1 MRVRQS
7 CLLLLLLAVLVTL
20 GGHSTAAAQATA
32 VTHTVKPGENLFR
45 IALYYGT
52 TVNAIQIANGLG
64 TVLIYVG
71 QQLVIPGAT
80 NTAPPAAPLTPPPD
94 GSVPG
99 EPTPVPTPAVGDID
113 ARTYVVQDGD
123 TLSAIAAR
131 FALAIWELR
140 QLNGLLATNT
150 IIVGQELILS
160 GTVLDAPEPAP
171 VDTPTPTATET
182 PPAAEPTATATPEVV
197 APETSPTQDTYTVQ
211 RGDNLTQIAA
221 RFGMTVVEISRLNGI
236 AYPSQIHVGQVLILV
251 ETAPD
256 TPEPAPVDTPTPTAT
271 ATPEVVAPEAA
282 PAPDTYTVQRG
293 DNLTQIAA
301 RFGMTVGA
309 ISRLNGIANPSQIYV
324 GQVLRLTGTAPAPT
338 GAGKLIVVDLSDQ
351 HMWAYE
357 GDQLVYSFVVSTG
370 AAPSYTVAGEFRIQ
384 SKIPNAYASTWD
396 LWMPHW
402 MGIYWAGSME
412 NGIHALPIL
421 SNGQTLWA
429 GYLGTPISYG
439 CIVLGTQEAAQ
450 LYNWAVIGT
459 PLSIRY

>member
-1 MRVRQS
+1 MRVRQF
-7 CLLLLLLAVLVTL
+7 CLLLLLLAVLVAL
-20 GGHSTAAAQATA
+20 GGHGTAAAQAA
-32 VTHTVKPGENLFR
+32 SVTHTVKPGENLFR

-52 TVNAIQIANGLG
+52 TVDAIQAANGLG

-94 GSVPG
+94 GLVPG

-113 ARTYVVQDGD
+113 ARTYVVQAGD
-123 TLSAIAAR
+123 TLTAIAAR
-131 FALAIWELR
+131 FDLTIWELR
-140 QLNGLLATNT
+140 QFNGLLDTNM

-160 GTVLDAPEPAP
+160 GAEA
-171 VDTPTPTATET
+171 E
-182 PPAAEPTATATPEVV
+182 PAAEPEPVETPTPAASEPPVATATPEPAPSSDPETAAPEATV
-197 APETSPTQDTYTVQ
+197 APGTDANQETYTVQ

-221 RFGMTVVEISRLNGI
+221 RFGMTVAAL
-236 AYPSQIHVGQVLILV
+236 SQ
-251 ETAPD
+251 
-256 TPEPAPVDTPTPTAT
+256 
-271 ATPEVVAPEAA
+271 
-282 PAPDTYTVQRG
+282 
-293 DNLTQIAA
+293 
-301 RFGMTVGA
+301 
-309 ISRLNGIANPSQIYV
+309 LNGIANPSQIYV

-450 LYNWAVIGT
+450 LYNWAAIGT

>member
-7 CLLLLLLAVLVTL
+7 CLLLLLLAVLVAL
-20 GGHSTAAAQATA
+20 GGHGTAAAQATA

-52 TVNAIQIANGLG
+52 TVDAIQIANGLG

-71 QQLVIPGAT
+71 QQLVIPGAI
-80 NTAPPAAPLTPPPD
+80 NTAPPEAPLTPPPD

-113 ARTYVVQDGD
+113 ARTYVVLAGD
-123 TLSAIAAR
+123 TLAAIAAR
-131 FALAIWELR
+131 FDLAIWDLR
-140 QLNGLLATNT
+140 QLNGLLNSNA
-150 IIVGQELILS
+150 IIVGQELVLS
-160 GTVLDAPEPAP
+160 ESVTDAPEPAP
-171 VDTPTPTATET
+171 VDTPTPEPVPVATET
-182 PPAAEPTATATPEVV
+182 PLPQEETAAVPTATA
-197 APETSPTQDTYTVQ
+197 
-211 RGDNLTQIAA
+211 
-221 RFGMTVVEISRLNGI
+221 
-236 AYPSQIHVGQVLILV
+236 
-251 ETAPD
+251 
-256 TPEPAPVDTPTPTAT
+256 
-271 ATPEVVAPEAA
+271 APEAA
-282 PAPDTYTVQRG
+282 PEPALAPDTYTVQRG

-301 RFGMTVGA
+301 RFGMTVAA

-324 GQVLRLTGTAPAPT
+324 GQVLRLTGTAPTPS

-396 LWMPHW
+396 LWMPWW
-402 MGIYWAGSME
+402 MGIYWAGSVE
-412 NGIHALPIL
+412 NGIHALPIG
-421 SNGQTLWA
+421 SNGEITWA

-439 CIVLGTQEAAQ
+439 CIILGTQEAAQ

>member
-1 MRVRQS
+1 
-7 CLLLLLLAVLVTL
+7 
-20 GGHSTAAAQATA
+20 

-80 NTAPPAAPLTPPPD
+80 NTAPPEAPLTPPPD

-113 ARTYVVQDGD
+113 ARTYVVLAGD
-123 TLSAIAAR
+123 TLTAIAAR
-131 FALAIWELR
+131 FDLAIWDLR
-140 QLNGLLATNT
+140 QLNGLLDTNA
-150 IIVGQELILS
+150 IIVGQELVLS
-160 GTVLDAPEPAP
+160 ETVPDAPEPAP
-171 VDTPTPTATET
+171 VDTPTP
-182 PPAAEPTATATPEVV
+182 EPVPVS
-197 APETSPTQDTYTVQ
+197 PETAPTQDTYTVQ

-221 RFGMTVVEISRLNGI
+221 RFGMTVAEISRLNSI
-236 AYPSQIHVGQVLILV
+236 AYPSQIYVGQVLILA
-251 ETAPD
+251 EIAPD

-271 ATPEVVAPEAA
+271 EIPPAAEPTATVSPETAPTQ
-282 PAPDTYTVQRG
+282 DTYTVQRG

-301 RFGMTVGA
+301 RFGMTVAA

-357 GDQLVYSFVVSTG
+357 GDQLVYSFVISTG

>member
-7 CLLLLLLAVLVTL
+7 CLLLLLLAVLVAL
-20 GGHSTAAAQATA
+20 GGHGTAAAQATA

-52 TVNAIQIANGLG
+52 TVDAIQIANGLG

-71 QQLVIPGAT
+71 QQLVIPGAI
-80 NTAPPAAPLTPPPD
+80 NTAPPEAPLTPPPD

-113 ARTYVVQDGD
+113 ARTYVVLAGD
-123 TLSAIAAR
+123 TLAAIAAR
-131 FALAIWELR
+131 FDLAIWDLR
-140 QLNGLLATNT
+140 QLNGLLNSNA
-150 IIVGQELILS
+150 IIVGQELVLS
-160 GTVLDAPEPAP
+160 ESVTDAPEPAP
-171 VDTPTPTATET
+171 VDTPTPEPVPVATET
-182 PPAAEPTATATPEVV
+182 PLPQEETAAVPTATA
-197 APETSPTQDTYTVQ
+197 
-211 RGDNLTQIAA
+211 
-221 RFGMTVVEISRLNGI
+221 
-236 AYPSQIHVGQVLILV
+236 
-251 ETAPD
+251 
-256 TPEPAPVDTPTPTAT
+256 
-271 ATPEVVAPEAA
+271 APEAA
-282 PAPDTYTVQRG
+282 PEPALAPDTYTVQRG

-301 RFGMTVGA
+301 RFGMTVAA

-324 GQVLRLTGTAPAPT
+324 GQVLRLTGTAPTPS

-412 NGIHALPIL
+412 NGIHALPIG
-421 SNGQTLWA
+421 SNGEITWA

-439 CIVLGTQEAAQ
+439 CIILGTQEAAQ

>member
-7 CLLLLLLAVLVTL
+7 CLLLLLLAVLVAL
-20 GGHSTAAAQATA
+20 GGHGTAAAQATS

-52 TVNAIQIANGLG
+52 TVDAIQIANGLG
-64 TVLIYVG
+64 TVHIYVG

-80 NTAPPAAPLTPPPD
+80 NTVPPEAPLTPPPD

-113 ARTYVVQDGD
+113 ARTYVVLAGD
-123 TLSAIAAR
+123 TLTAIAAR
-131 FALAIWELR
+131 FDLAIWDLR
-140 QLNGLLATNT
+140 QLNGLLDTNA

-160 GTVLDAPEPAP
+160 ESVPDTPEPAP
-171 VDTPTPTATET
+171 VDTPK
-182 PPAAEPTATATPEVV
+182 PTATATPEVV
-197 APETSPTQDTYTVQ
+197 APESAPAPDTYTVQ

-236 AYPSQIHVGQVLILV
+236 AYPSQIYVGQVLILV

-256 TPEPAPVDTPTPTAT
+256 TAQPAPAEPPTPTAT
-271 ATPEVVAPEAA
+271 ATPEVVAPETA

-301 RFGMTVGA
+301 RFGMTVVA

-357 GDQLVYSFVVSTG
+357 GDQLVYSFVISTG

>member
-1 MRVRQS
+1 MRDHKYC
-7 CLLLLLLAVLVTL
+7 CLLLILALLAVFSGRGTV
-20 GGHSTAAAQATA
+20 AAQAVS

-80 NTAPPAAPLTPPPD
+80 NTAPPEAPLTPPPD

-113 ARTYVVQDGD
+113 ARTYVVLAGD
-123 TLSAIAAR
+123 TLTAIAAR
-131 FALAIWELR
+131 FDLAIWDLR
-140 QLNGLLATNT
+140 QLNGLLDTNA
-150 IIVGQELILS
+150 IIVGQELVLS
-160 GTVLDAPEPAP
+160 ETVPDAPEPAP
-171 VDTPTPTATET
+171 VDTPTP
-182 PPAAEPTATATPEVV
+182 EPVPVS
-197 APETSPTQDTYTVQ
+197 PETAPTQDTYTVQ

-221 RFGMTVVEISRLNGI
+221 RFGMTVAEISRLNSI
-236 AYPSQIHVGQVLILV
+236 AYPSQIYVGQVLILA
-251 ETAPD
+251 EIAPD

-271 ATPEVVAPEAA
+271 EIPPAAEPTATVSPETAPTQ
-282 PAPDTYTVQRG
+282 DTYTVQRG

-301 RFGMTVGA
+301 RFGMTVAA

-357 GDQLVYSFVVSTG
+357 GDQLVYSFVISTG

>member
-7 CLLLLLLAVLVTL
+7 CLLLLLLAVLVAL
-20 GGHSTAAAQATA
+20 GGHGTAAAQATA

-52 TVNAIQIANGLG
+52 TVDAIQIANGLG

-80 NTAPPAAPLTPPPD
+80 NTAPPEAPLTPPPD

-113 ARTYVVQDGD
+113 ARTYVVQAGD
-123 TLSAIAAR
+123 TLTAIAAR
-131 FALAIWELR
+131 FDLTIWELR
-140 QLNGLLATNT
+140 QFNGLLDTNM

-160 GTVLDAPEPAP
+160 GAEA
-171 VDTPTPTATET
+171 E
-182 PPAAEPTATATPEVV
+182 PAAEPEPVETPTPAASEPPVATATPEPAPSSDPETAAPEATV
-197 APETSPTQDTYTVQ
+197 APGTDANQETYTVQ

-221 RFGMTVVEISRLNGI
+221 RFGMTVAAL
-236 AYPSQIHVGQVLILV
+236 SQ
-251 ETAPD
+251 
-256 TPEPAPVDTPTPTAT
+256 
-271 ATPEVVAPEAA
+271 
-282 PAPDTYTVQRG
+282 
-293 DNLTQIAA
+293 
-301 RFGMTVGA
+301 
-309 ISRLNGIANPSQIYV
+309 LNGIANPSQIYV

-450 LYNWAVIGT
+450 LYNWAAIGT

>member
-7 CLLLLLLAVLVTL
+7 CLLLLLLAVLVAL
-20 GGHSTAAAQATA
+20 GGRGTAAAQAA
-32 VTHTVKPGENLFR
+32 SVTHTVKPGENLFR

-52 TVNAIQIANGLG
+52 TVDAIQIANGLG

-80 NTAPPAAPLTPPPD
+80 NTAPPEAPLTPPPD

-113 ARTYVVQDGD
+113 ARTYVVQAGD
-123 TLSAIAAR
+123 TLTAIAAR
-131 FALAIWELR
+131 FDIAIWELR
-140 QLNGLLATNT
+140 QFNGLLDTNM
-150 IIVGQELILS
+150 IIVGQELVLS
-160 GTVLDAPEPAP
+160 STEAEPVAEPEP
-171 VDTPTPTATET
+171 VETPTPAASE
-182 PPAAEPTATATPEVV
+182 PPVATATPEP
-197 APETSPTQDTYTVQ
+197 APPPDPETSAPVDDAGQETYTVQ

-221 RFGMTVVEISRLNGI
+221 RFGMTVV
-236 AYPSQIHVGQVLILV
+236 
-251 ETAPD
+251 
-256 TPEPAPVDTPTPTAT
+256 
-271 ATPEVVAPEAA
+271 
-282 PAPDTYTVQRG
+282 
-293 DNLTQIAA
+293 
-301 RFGMTVGA
+301 A
-309 ISRLNGIANPSQIYV
+309 ISRLNGIANPSQIYI
-324 GQVLRLTGTAPAPT
+324 GQVLRLTGTAPAPS

-357 GDQLVYSFVVSTG
+357 GDQLVYSFVISTG

>member
-7 CLLLLLLAVLVTL
+7 CLLLLLLAVLVAL
-20 GGHSTAAAQATA
+20 GGHGTAAAQATA

-52 TVNAIQIANGLG
+52 TVDAIQIANGLG

-71 QQLVIPGAT
+71 QQLVIPGAI
-80 NTAPPAAPLTPPPD
+80 NTAPPEAPLTPPPD

-113 ARTYVVQDGD
+113 ARTYVVLAGD
-123 TLSAIAAR
+123 TLTAIAAR
-131 FALAIWELR
+131 FDLAIWDLR
-140 QLNGLLATNT
+140 QLNGLLNSNA
-150 IIVGQELILS
+150 IIVGQELVLS
-160 GTVLDAPEPAP
+160 ESVTDAPEPAP
-171 VDTPTPTATET
+171 VDTPTPEPVPVATET
-182 PPAAEPTATATPEVV
+182 PLPQEETAAVPTATA
-197 APETSPTQDTYTVQ
+197 
-211 RGDNLTQIAA
+211 
-221 RFGMTVVEISRLNGI
+221 
-236 AYPSQIHVGQVLILV
+236 
-251 ETAPD
+251 
-256 TPEPAPVDTPTPTAT
+256 
-271 ATPEVVAPEAA
+271 APEAA
-282 PAPDTYTVQRG
+282 PEPALAPDTYTVQRG

-301 RFGMTVGA
+301 RFGMTVAA

-324 GQVLRLTGTAPAPT
+324 GQVLRLTGTAPTPS

-396 LWMPHW
+396 LWMPWW
-402 MGIYWAGSME
+402 MGIYWAGSVE
-412 NGIHALPIL
+412 NGIHALPIG
-421 SNGQTLWA
+421 SNGEITWA

-439 CIVLGTQEAAQ
+439 CIILGTQEAAQ